1 MDMSVEERGIKVF
14 EEHPNIGGDLV
25 K

>member
-14 EEHPNIGGDLV
+14 EEHPNIGDLV